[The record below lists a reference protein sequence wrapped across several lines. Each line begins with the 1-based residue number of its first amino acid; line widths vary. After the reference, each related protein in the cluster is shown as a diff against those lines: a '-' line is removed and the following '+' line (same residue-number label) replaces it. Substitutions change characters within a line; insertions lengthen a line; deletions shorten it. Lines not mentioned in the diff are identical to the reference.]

1 MSKAEQVAWPLSAR
15 WEDLTVTGVLGGE
28 RAVQAAQRLALG
40 ALRPGALVRSANA
53 TSRTQKVLAIAAVAA
68 LNIALL
74 VAPFDY
80 TALKGLAYPGVF
92 LITLIANAAVVL
104 PVHYIP
110 IVMHIARSTD
120 NVVLVILLGALGSAL
135 GESVAFAV
143 GRVEK
148 DLLDGHPWFER
159 LRGFFSH
166 ERRAFLFLLF
176 FAMPLNPVF
185 DVGGFGA
192 GALGIKFRTFFTAV
206 ALGRIVRF
214 ALIAYLGA
222 HLTFLFAD

>member
-1 MSKAEQVAWPLSAR
+1 
-15 WEDLTVTGVLGGE
+15 VTAVLGGE

-40 ALRPGALVRSANA
+40 ALRPSALARSASQ
-53 TSRTQKVLAIAAVAA
+53 TSRMQKVLAVVAVAA
-68 LNIALL
+68 LNVALL

-80 TALKGLAYPGVF
+80 SSLRGLAYPGAF

-104 PVHYIP
+104 PVPYIP
-110 IVMHIARSTD
+110 IVMHIARTADS
-120 NVVLVILLGALGSAL
+120 VVLVVLLAALGSAL

-148 DLLDGHPWFER
+148 ELLDGHPWFER

-166 ERRAFLFLLF
+166 ERRAFFFLLF

-192 GALGIKFRTFFTAV
+192 GALGIRFRTFFVAV

-214 ALIAYLGA
+214 TLIAYLGIHVA
-222 HLTFLFAD
+222 AWLGD

>member
-1 MSKAEQVAWPLSAR
+1 MAP
-15 WEDLTVTGVLGGE
+15 VLGGE
-28 RAVQAAQRLALG
+28 RALAAAQRLAVG
-40 ALRPGALVRSANA
+40 AFRPSALVRSANE
-53 TSRTQKVLAIAAVAA
+53 TSRLQKVVAVLAVAA

-74 VAPFDY
+74 IAPFDY
-80 TALKGLAYPGVF
+80 TALKGIAYPGAF

-104 PVHYIP
+104 PVPYIP
-110 IVMHIARSTD
+110 ILMHIARTSD
-120 NVVLVILLGALGSAL
+120 NVPLVVLLAASGSAL

-166 ERRAFLFLLF
+166 ERRAFFFLLF

-192 GALGIKFRTFFTAV
+192 GALGIRFKTFFTAV

-214 ALIAYLGA
+214 ALIAYLGI
-222 HLTFLFAD
+222 HLVGWFGGD

>member
-1 MSKAEQVAWPLSAR
+1 MSAR
-15 WEDLTVTGVLGGE
+15 WEAVRVAAVLGGE
-28 RAVQAAQRLALG
+28 RAIQAAQRLALG
-40 ALRPGALVRSANA
+40 ALRPDALVRSANA
-53 TSRTQKVLAIAAVAA
+53 TSRTQKILAIVAVAA

-80 TALKGLAYPGVF
+80 SSLRGIAYPGAF

-104 PVHYIP
+104 PIPYIP
-110 IVMHIARSTD
+110 IVMHIASTAESVPL
-120 NVVLVILLGALGSAL
+120 VVALAASGSAL

-159 LRGFFSH
+159 LRGFFCH
-166 ERRAFLFLLF
+166 ERRAFFFLLF

-192 GALGIKFRTFFTAV
+192 GALGISFRTFFSAV
-206 ALGRIVRF
+206 LLGRIVRF
-214 ALIAYLGA
+214 SLIAYLGL
-222 HLTFLFAD
+222 HLAGWLGGE